1 MTGGAR
7 PSASA
12 RRRGKAVLLAGLRWA
27 GRLAGLRRQGES
39 GGARADLRA
48 GPENKT
54 GQIGIGVK
62 R

>member
-1 MTGGAR
+1 VER
-7 PSASA
+7 PA
-12 RRRGKAVLLAGLRWA
+12 
-27 GRLAGLRRQGES
+27 GES

-54 GQIGIGVK
+54 GQIRIGVK